1 MTPPGK
7 PAQFFRALSK
17 WFVFHRLKS
26 FEILAALRAE
36 IFVRGHELKNGRMTV
51 EIALNKAQFKPSPC
65 SDGPDQG
72 PFDFARLPG
81 TRFGRNH
88 SMLPPVSRAALLPFL
103 GGLALFMS
111 ACEEDVRFSSQ
122 TQYLGGIY
130 GNAATTGAPQ
140 DAISYWDGENLGGK
154 PSVKISLAEQRA
166 YFYKNGLLVG
176 VSQLSTGREGLNT
189 PLGRFSII
197 QKDVN
202 HVSSR
207 YGDYVDDAG
216 NVVMPNVDVEKDRK
230 PPGTHFKG
238 APMPYFMRIVDGV
251 GMHAGYLP
259 GYPASHGCIR
269 MPEFMAENFFKSVS
283 TGTPVTITN

>member
-1 MTPPGK
+1 MLSSL
-7 PAQFFRALSK
+7 ARATLM
-17 WFVFHRLKS
+17 S
-26 FEILAALRAE
+26 FLA
-36 IFVRGHELKNGRMTV
+36 G
-51 EIALNKAQFKPSPC
+51 S
-65 SDGPDQG
+65 
-72 PFDFARLPG
+72 
-81 TRFGRNH
+81 
-88 SMLPPVSRAALLPFL
+88 
-103 GGLALFMS
+103 ALFLA
-111 ACEEDVRFSSQ
+111 ACEEDPRFSAQ

-130 GNAATTGAPQ
+130 GNAPTTGAPQ
-140 DAISYWDGENLGGK
+140 DTVSYWDGDNLGGK
-154 PSVKISLAEQRA
+154 PAVKISLAQQRA

-216 NVVMPNVDVEKDRK
+216 NVVMPNVDLEKDKK

-283 TGTPVTITN
+283 AGTPVTITN